1 MKKLLPYI
9 LALFAF
15 MACTTEPQEERIGMD
30 PSLEGK
36 PVTVTFSLPDV
47 RLASLS
53 TKTGILDEGVGD
65 ITEEP
70 YLDPERLYLVVCGTN
85 QSIKYIR
92 KAKLVGEPT
101 SIPRTDITDYP
112 ISDPDAPLPETVTLY
127 TFQVQLELSDSKRT
141 VHFLGNVD
149 EDQLITGSYASQV
162 LPSLLSYEMKQAYW
176 QRVFLKEIH
185 PKVNKTT
192 QEPELDDKGYY
203 LPDDYVKERLKY
215 VPLIRNYAKIQV
227 TNNADKEELEA
238 GSKFHLESY
247 AVIQYPTRGSVV
259 PYRTNTQGD
268 PFSFDVSQE
277 NRLSGYELCNYEKL
291 DKTLNYPGN
300 LPSGVSFNYFI
311 PTEDMFLDPA
321 GAGKGK
327 VLPYVKDSDQGFY
340 IFERGV
346 PTASLDPTFV
356 IIRGYFGELTETTT
370 HYYYRLDLMETQQV
384 ADESLSQYYPI
395 YRNFR
400 YDIVLN
406 RISNE
411 GVLTPELAA
420 KSSTIVDI
428 SADVSMRHL
437 SDISNGRT
445 RLVVEPFMTRTYT
458 GPSKEGHYTLYAR
471 FFNDINSAN
480 PNKNP
485 GAVTVE
491 LEPMDDNEEDILIL
505 YDDDNNPV
513 VHGGKYFPR
522 AQWTD
527 DVNGDGVENDDEG
540 GYRVIHFDCK
550 DVKYDVT
557 KIQKIKITG
566 RNLYST
572 YGELPL
578 YREVEISLQQK
589 QDMEVSC
596 SEKELALQQ
605 GAKQTVSITI
615 PSGLPTSM
623 FPLTFIIEAEDV
635 TLTPDNE
642 IADNNLPVRSGTSLS
657 ENEKYRGKTTIQ
669 FIRTLTLD
677 EYQQKTSGS
686 TCTFNSYFK
695 SNRIESATTVWVEDV
710 DKYFNKKFDTFKN
723 SGLPTNFFYVLAK
736 EDDTKVKI
744 SSSGLSYKL
753 ITSGSEEGEWKAYTS
768 NNVITLNNNDKVY
781 FKAGNSNIYDWSGGK
796 KFYCY
801 HNSADAKDGLFVIG
815 GNIASL
821 IDGKNFE
828 TNELK
833 NWVFANSYSFAEF
846 FKGHTRLYDAS
857 DLVLPMTKCFTGC
870 YKSMFD
876 NCSGLI
882 YTPQNLP
889 ATELATSCY
898 ESMFSGCA
906 NILSIPD
913 GFLPATTLAD
923 ACYKAMFKGCK
934 NLASLQEELMP
945 ATNLATSCYESM
957 FEDCNLGLTSI
968 PAGLLPATTLAQAC
982 YKAMFKGCKNLIF
995 LQAELLPATNLA
1007 TSCYESMFENC
1018 DNQYFTSV
1026 PSSLLPAST
1035 LAESCYR
1042 GMFLNCKKIENAPEL
1057 PAITSAASC
1066 YQSMFEGC
1074 VALATPPSTLPIT
1087 TVENFACNKM
1097 FYGCSSLESAPE
1109 FSDSLSEVKE
1119 SGCSEMFYNCSKLKT
1134 PPSSLPAGT
1143 LRFKAYYRMFWSCS
1157 KLESIPN
1164 FPNDANVEYT
1174 LTAGKSAE
1182 NNQQDGLCYQMFYK
1196 CDALTTLEGKQL
1208 FNNITPLKL
1217 GCFNDMF
1224 STCALLETVPEGFL
1238 PATTLAP
1245 SCYRG
1250 MFQNC
1255 PKLKRAPDLPATKLV
1270 DNCYRYMFYACSSLN
1285 YIRCLA
1291 TNPNNGAYC
1300 ANWVNGGVA
1309 SSGTFV
1315 KDPGTK
1321 VNEGANSTK
1330 WPRGNNGIPNKWT
1343 VKDYPDE

>member
-1 MKKLLPYI
+1 MKKLIPYI

-15 MACTTEPQEERIGMD
+15 MACTTEPQEERMGMD

-92 KAKLVGEPT
+92 KAKLVGKPT

-127 TFQVQLELSDSKRT
+127 NFQVQLELSDSKRT

-185 PKVNKTT
+185 PKVNETT
-192 QEPELDDKGYY
+192 QEPELDDKGNY

-327 VLPYVKDSDQGFY
+327 VLAYVKDSDQGFY

-557 KIQKIKITG
+557 KTQKIKITG

-615 PSGLPTSM
+615 PTGLPESM
-623 FPLTFIIEAEDV
+623 FPLTFIIEAEAN

-642 IADNNLPVRSGTSLS
+642 IAGNNLPVRSGTSLS

-695 SNRIESATTVWVEDV
+695 SNRIESATTVWVEDA

-723 SGLPTNFFYVLAK
+723 SGLPTHFFYVLAK

-744 SSSGLSYKL
+744 SRSGLSYKL
-753 ITSGSEEGEWKAYTS
+753 ITSGSEEEDGEWITYTS
-768 NNVITLNNNDKVY
+768 NNEITLNTDDKVY

-801 HNSADAKDGLFVIG
+801 HNSDKDGLFVVG

-898 ESMFSGCA
+898 ESMFSGCV
-906 NILSIPD
+906 NMLGIPD
-913 GFLPATTLAD
+913 GLLPATTLAE
-923 ACYKAMFKGCK
+923 ACYKAMFKGCR
-934 NLASLQEELMP
+934 NLASLQEEL
-945 ATNLATSCYESM
+945 
-957 FEDCNLGLTSI
+957 
-968 PAGLLPATTLAQAC
+968 LPATT
-982 YKAMFKGCKNLIF
+982 
-995 LQAELLPATNLA
+995 LA

-1026 PSSLLPAST
+1026 PGSLLPAST

-1042 GMFLNCKKIENAPEL
+1042 GMFQNCKELESAPEL
-1057 PAITSAASC
+1057 PAITSAAYC
-1066 YQSMFEGC
+1066 YKSMFEGC
-1074 VALATPPSTLPIT
+1074 TSLVTPPPTIQIR
-1087 TVENFACNKM
+1087 TVEDFACNKM
-1097 FYGCSSLESAPE
+1097 FFGCTSLESAPN
-1109 FSDSLSEVKE
+1109 FSDLLTEVKN
-1119 SGCSEMFYNCSKLKT
+1119 SGCSEMFYNCTNLQT
-1134 PPSSLPAGT
+1134 PPLKLPAGT
-1143 LRFKAYYRMFWSCS
+1143 LGFKAYYRMFWCCS
-1157 KLESIPN
+1157 SLLSIPD
-1164 FPNDANVEYT
+1164 FPHEDGVEYV
-1174 LTAGKSAE
+1174 LTAASTDE
-1182 NNQQDGLCYQMFYK
+1182 NNKQDGLCYQMFYK

-1208 FNNITPLKL
+1208 FNSITPLKM

-1224 STCALLETVPEGFL
+1224 STCALLETVPEDFL
-1238 PATTLAP
+1238 PATTLAR

-1250 MFQNC
+1250 MFQAC
-1255 PKLKRAPDLPATKLV
+1255 PKLQRAPALLATTLV
-1270 DNCYRYMFYACSSLN
+1270 EYCYRFMFNGCKSLN
-1285 YIRCLA
+1285 YIKCLA
-1291 TNPNNGAYC
+1291 ANPKNGEFT
-1300 ANWVNGGVA
+1300 ANWVANVA
-1309 SSGTFV
+1309 ASGTFV
-1315 KDPGTK
+1315 KASGTK
-1321 VNEGANSTK
+1321 VNEGDNSTK
-1330 WPRGNNGIPNKWT
+1330 WPKGNNGIPNKWT

>member
-1 MKKLLPYI
+1 MKKLIPYI

-15 MACTTEPQEERIGMD
+15 MACTTEPQEERMGMD

-70 YLDPERLYLVVCGTN
+70 FLDPERLYLVVCGTN

-92 KAKLVGEPT
+92 KAKLVGKPT

-185 PKVNKTT
+185 PKVNETT
-192 QEPELDDKGYY
+192 QEPELDEKGYY
-203 LPDDYVKERLKY
+203 LPDDYVKERLQY

-227 TNNADKEELEA
+227 TNNADKEELDA

-259 PYRTNTQGD
+259 PYRTNTQDD

-277 NRLSGYELCNYEKL
+277 NRLSGYEHCDYDKL

-327 VLPYVKDSDQGFY
+327 VLAYVKDSDQGFY

-406 RISNE
+406 RISSE
-411 GVLTPELAA
+411 GLLSPEAA
-420 KSSTIVDI
+420 ANSSMVVDI

-589 QDMEVSC
+589 QDMAVSC

-615 PSGLPTSM
+615 PTGLPESM
-623 FPLTFIIEAEDV
+623 FPLTFIIEAEAN

-642 IADNNLPVRSGTSLS
+642 IAGNNLPVRSGTSLS

-695 SNRIESATTVWVEDV
+695 SNRIESATTVWVEDA

-723 SGLPTNFFYVLAK
+723 SGLPTHFFYVLAK

-744 SSSGLSYKL
+744 SRSGLSYKL
-753 ITSGSEEGEWKAYTS
+753 ITSGSEEEDGEWITYTS
-768 NNVITLNNNDKVY
+768 NNEITLNTDDKVY

-801 HNSADAKDGLFVIG
+801 HNSDKDGLFVVG

-898 ESMFSGCA
+898 ESMFSGCV
-906 NILSIPD
+906 NMLGIPD
-913 GFLPATTLAD
+913 GLLPATTLAE
-923 ACYKAMFKGCK
+923 ACYKAMFKGCR
-934 NLASLQEELMP
+934 NLASLQEELLP
-945 ATNLATSCYESM
+945 ATTLATSCYESM

-982 YKAMFKGCKNLIF
+982 YKAMFKGCKNLVF
-995 LQAELLPATNLA
+995 LQEGLLPATTLA

-1026 PSSLLPAST
+1026 PGSLLPAST

-1042 GMFLNCKKIENAPEL
+1042 GMFQSCKKIESAPEL
-1057 PAITSAASC
+1057 PAITSAAYC
-1066 YQSMFEGC
+1066 YKSMFEGC
-1074 VALATPPSTLPIT
+1074 TSLVTPPPTIQIR
-1087 TVENFACNKM
+1087 TVEDFACNKM
-1097 FYGCSSLESAPE
+1097 FFGCTSLESAPN
-1109 FSDSLSEVKE
+1109 FSDLLTEVKN
-1119 SGCSEMFYNCSKLKT
+1119 SGCSEMFYNCTNLQT
-1134 PPSSLPAGT
+1134 PPLKLPAGT
-1143 LRFKAYYRMFWSCS
+1143 LGFKAYYRMFWCCS
-1157 KLESIPN
+1157 SLLSIPD
-1164 FPNDANVEYT
+1164 FPHEDGVEYI
-1174 LTAGKSAE
+1174 LTAASTDE
-1182 NNQQDGLCYQMFYK
+1182 NNKQDGLCYQMFYK

-1208 FNNITPLKL
+1208 FNSITPLKM

-1224 STCALLETVPEGFL
+1224 STCALLETVPEDFL
-1238 PATTLAP
+1238 PATTLAR

-1250 MFQNC
+1250 MFQAC
-1255 PKLKRAPDLPATKLV
+1255 PKLQRAPALLATTLV
-1270 DNCYRYMFYACSSLN
+1270 EYCYRFMFNGCKSLN
-1285 YIRCLA
+1285 YIKCLA
-1291 TNPNNGAYC
+1291 ANPKNGEFT
-1300 ANWVNGGVA
+1300 ANWVANAA

-1321 VNEGANSTK
+1321 VNEGDNSTK
-1330 WPRGNNGIPNKWT
+1330 WPKGNNGIPNKWT